1 MEKLLFI
8 GTEKGTS
15 QKGNDYF
22 LVHYGREIKETKG
35 VGYKPVTSKIDA
47 DEFVDFSKLDMGCEF
62 TGTVE
67 STKNSYGGYTY
78 TLRRYEF

>member
-8 GTEKGTS
+8 GTERGTS
-15 QKGNDYF
+15 QKGNDYY
-22 LVHYGREIKETKG
+22 LVHYGREIDSKKG
-35 VGYKPVTSKIDA
+35 VGFKPVTSKIDS
-47 DEFVDFSKLDMGCEF
+47 DEFVDFSKLDMGSEF

-78 TLRRYEF
+78 TLRRYEL